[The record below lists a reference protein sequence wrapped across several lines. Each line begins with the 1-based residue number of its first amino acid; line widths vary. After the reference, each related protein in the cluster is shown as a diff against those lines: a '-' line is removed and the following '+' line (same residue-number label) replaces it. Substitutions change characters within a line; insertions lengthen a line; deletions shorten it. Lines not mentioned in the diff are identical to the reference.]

1 MSFFFKSSK
10 KAATPSALPQA
21 TRNIKSSDGAS
32 APTSSFSTLNAD
44 APRSTFNVRPRS
56 PTSSGGPV
64 QQQQHNGSGSI
75 AATMAEKPVLD
86 RSTSRTT
93 EDKTTN
99 YDKASKTPSPENKQM
114 RDRADSEPRATPP
127 SRIAQPPPSRPAPDP
142 SPYPW
147 SQRQLTYGVPHA
159 YPFPR
164 YGPAINAVASRDG
177 AIYIMGGLIE
187 GATVKGDLWI
197 IEAGQS
203 SLSTYPVQTTSE
215 GPGPRVGHASLLVGN
230 AFIVF
235 GGDTKTEES
244 DLLDDTLYLLNTS
257 TKQWSRAAP
266 AGTRPPGR
274 YGHTLNILGSKIY
287 IFGGQVEGFFF
298 NDLVAFD
305 LNALQQA
312 TNRWEILVQNT
323 IDGGPPHGQIP
334 PARTNHSI
342 ITWNDR
348 LYLFGGTDGVTWFN
362 DVWSYDPRTNAWTQL
377 DCIGYIPAA
386 REGHAAALVG
396 DVMYV
401 FGGRTEEGNDLG
413 DLAAFRISS
422 RRWYTFQNMGPS
434 PSPRSGH
441 SMTTVGK
448 TIVVLAGEPSS
459 APRDAGEL
467 SLAYFLDTTKIRY
480 PADSSSSQGTSQQAA
495 LPAAPAER
503 IPGHRRPSG
512 EKSGIPQS
520 RNITPKQLEQ
530 GPLQTPQRKDSDGRD
545 NLRNGEAPG
554 SGSRLPRIQSQ
565 QQTSRSMSPQPA
577 PNGVLHRQQSSLED
591 RIQSSPNSGRPSV
604 ENNERTAA
612 EPQSRGLQQP
622 RTANDPATMK
632 NRVTTVPFVEDQS
645 YSNQTR
651 TESPPVQKPLLPQ
664 HGQKSSTDSTEQ
676 PPPRTSSRQ
685 KRYQQPDRDQET
697 PRPSLDRSTP
707 NGRRAESRDGEEKR
721 GLEQVDSGLGSSPS
735 LGQNEGL
742 LRKLEAEK
750 SKNAW
755 FMSELALARKAGYT
769 PSSNAT
775 AMDES
780 RSNSV
785 GDEEKPLIEALLKMR
800 QELVKMSSAMESKA
814 QSTAERIA
822 QVEKQRDMAVN
833 EATFAKARLAAQGGN
848 NSDGGYDNNGDHDRS
863 GELNRRLATMIAS
876 QNELNKKIDSLN
888 RERDAEKRARQIAEE
903 GAETAQKRFGELET
917 ERQRTAGELESLR
930 AELHEAQRVAREEA
944 ANASEASSAHK
955 LLQVDKNEMSSRL
968 ETALSQAK
976 HHTTMLASLQEAVNA
991 SSDKADHLER
1001 KLDQE
1006 RGSRSQVESKL
1017 TQLKSQHEER
1027 TAELEQVSRQLRDAE
1042 ELAEK
1047 HAHEAKTHR
1056 IAVMEGLS
1064 KVRASNEGDRG
1075 LNDERVSILQQQV
1088 DNANAMVRKNQAAA
1102 DAASDKLRRAEER
1115 IAGLEAYQEQTSREG
1130 LSIRKQ
1136 MQAAMKDV
1144 RALSEEKARLQQE
1157 LQSQQLNANAIH
1169 VQHSALKD
1177 ILSERG
1183 INPSELRKNRL
1194 VDSPSSLNR
1203 HGTPDASRLR
1213 DLEHQLE
1220 ASHKAQDELRTRL
1233 DEMQERDEKTR
1244 GEYEEKLSALDNDHQ
1259 AAAKY
1264 LRGTEKMLSKMK
1276 SELQRVKQQSAEYL
1290 EELETLRNKEK
1301 TRSESD
1307 STPRANQAEWETE
1320 RANLHKEIESTK
1332 SNLTSSLAPLEQKIT
1347 ALQKDLCARDAD
1359 LTSLRESH
1367 TTSNANLDKLRSTHD
1382 ASRSDIERLTKENK
1396 ALEERARDAEAKV
1409 QMLLDQVESSVDNYR
1424 RQTADLT
1431 NGIHPAST
1439 SMGLGHQRGPSLASN
1454 ASTAQYMPGPSSG
1467 HGHGHHR
1474 GESTGNDSVYSQ
1486 SVAPSESSAG
1496 TSRDRSGSTA
1506 TREGKESVTPRERNS
1521 LALNSLADELDGLRY
1536 RLSGKFDFE
1545 KTPTSGGGVGQG
1557 TGSTP
1562 ASAGGL
1568 AEWRRGLE
1576 RESTEVDFGNMGGYG
1591 RQHSGD
1597 GEGQGQGQMQSGNGN
1612 GNGNVNGHAGFGGLG
1627 KIEESV
1633 PRKAVGSGNNNA
1645 SKQEGQQ
1652 QQTQQQAQGSM
1663 EEQQGHAGQRKEVRV

>member
-10 KAATPSALPQA
+10 KASTPSALPQA

-32 APTSSFSTLNAD
+32 APTSTFSTLNGD

-64 QQQQHNGSGSI
+64 QQQNGSI
-75 AATMAEKPVLD
+75 AGTMGERPVDKSVSRVQESRDGSFEKI
-86 RSTSRTT
+86 
-93 EDKTTN
+93 
-99 YDKASKTPSPENKQM
+99 SKTPSPEHKQQ
-114 RDRADSEPRATPP
+114 RERADSEPRAVPP
-127 SRIAQPPPSRPAPDP
+127 TRIAQPPPSRPAPDP

-147 SQRQLTYGVPHA
+147 SQRQLTYNVPHA

-164 YGPAINAVASRDG
+164 YGPAINSVASRDG
-177 AIYIMGGLIE
+177 TIYIMGGLVE
-187 GATVKGDLWI
+187 GATVKGDLWL
-197 IEAGQS
+197 IEAGS
-203 SLSTYPVQTTSE
+203 GNLTTYPVQTTSE

-266 AGTRPPGR
+266 AGPRPPGR

-305 LNALQQA
+305 LNALQQSS
-312 TNRWEILVQNT
+312 NQWEVLVQNT

-334 PARTNHSI
+334 PARTNHSM
-342 ITWNDR
+342 ITWNDK
-348 LYLFGGTDGVTWFN
+348 LFLFGGTDGVTWFN
-362 DVWSYDPRTNAWTQL
+362 DVWSYDPRSNSWTQL
-377 DCIGYIPAA
+377 DCIGYIPTA
-386 REGHAAALVG
+386 REGHAAALIG

-413 DLAAFRISS
+413 DLAAFRITS

-441 SMTTVGK
+441 SMTAVGK

-480 PADSSSSQGTSQQAA
+480 PADSSSSQAASQAPTQPTTQQAV
-495 LPAAPAER
+495 LPASQPDR
-503 IPGHRRPSG
+503 VPGHRRPSG
-512 EKSGIPQS
+512 EKTGIPQS
-520 RNITPKQLEQ
+520 RNITAKQIEQ
-530 GPLQTPQRKDSDGRD
+530 SAQSSPGVQRKESDARDSP
-545 NLRNGEAPG
+545 RNGDAAG

-565 QQTSRSMSPQPA
+565 QPGTQSASPQP
-577 PNGVLHRQQSSLED
+577 NGVHRQQSSTD
-591 RIQSSPNSGRPSV
+591 RSQSLTPEGAAANSELQTR
-604 ENNERTAA
+604 N
-612 EPQSRGLQQP
+612 LQQP

-632 NRVTTVPFVEDQS
+632 NRVTTVPFTEDPNYNQS
-645 YSNQTR
+645 R
-651 TESPPVQKPLLPQ
+651 TESPPVQKPQIP
-664 HGQKSSTDSTEQ
+664 HHVQKSSTDSTEQ

-685 KRYQQPDRDQET
+685 KRYQQADQET

-721 GLEQVDSGLGSSPS
+721 ALEQVDSGLGSSPS
-735 LGQNEGL
+735 LGQNDSL
-742 LRKLEAEK
+742 LKQLEAEK
-750 SKNAW
+750 SKSAW
-755 FMSELALARKAGYT
+755 IMSELALARKAGYT

-785 GDEEKPLIEALLKMR
+785 GDDEKPLIEALLKMR
-800 QELVKMSSAMESKA
+800 QELVKMSSAMEAKS

-822 QVEKQRDMAVN
+822 QMERQRDMAVN

-848 NSDGGYDNNGDHDRS
+848 NSDGGYDNNGDNDRS
-863 GELNRRLATMIAS
+863 NELNRRLALTIAS
-876 QNELNKKIDSLN
+876 QSELNKKLDSIQ
-888 RERDAEKRARQIAEE
+888 RERDSEKRARQIAEE
-903 GAETAQKRFGELET
+903 GAETAHKRFAELER

-944 ANASEASSAHK
+944 ANAAEASSAHK
-955 LLQVDKNEMSSRL
+955 LLVVDKSEMSSKL
-968 ETALSQAK
+968 EGALAQSK
-976 HHTTMLASLQEAVNA
+976 NHTTILASLQEAVTA
-991 SSDKADHLER
+991 STDKAAHLER
-1001 KLDQE
+1001 KLEQE
-1006 RGSRSQVESKL
+1006 RGARSQIESKL

-1027 TAELEQVSRQLRDAE
+1027 TAELEQTSRQLRDAE

-1047 HAHEAKTHR
+1047 HAYEAKTHR
-1056 IAVMEGLS
+1056 IAVVEGLS
-1064 KVRASNEGDRG
+1064 KMRATTESDRG
-1075 LNDERVSILQQQV
+1075 LNDERVKILQQQV
-1088 DNANAMVRKNQAAA
+1088 ETANAMVRKNQAAA
-1102 DAASDKLRRAEER
+1102 DGAAEKLRRAEER

-1136 MQAAMKDV
+1136 MQNAMKEV
-1144 RALSEEKARLQQE
+1144 RALSEEKARLQQQ
-1157 LQSQQLNANAIH
+1157 LQSQQLEANAIH

-1203 HGTPDASRLR
+1203 HGAATPDTPRLR
-1213 DLEHQLE
+1213 DLEHQLD
-1220 ASHKAQDELRTRL
+1220 AAHKASDEMRNRL
-1233 DEMQERDEKTR
+1233 DEMQDRDEKTR
-1244 GEYEEKLSALDNDHQ
+1244 REYEEKLTALDSDHQ

-1276 SELQRVKQQSAEYL
+1276 GELQRVKTQSAEYL
-1290 EELETLRNKEK
+1290 EELEALRNKEK
-1301 TRSESD
+1301 DRAAENEA
-1307 STPRANQAEWETE
+1307 TPRANQAEWESE
-1320 RANLHKEIESTK
+1320 RANLHKEIEETK
-1332 SNLTSSLAPLEQKIT
+1332 TSLTSSLAPLEQKIT
-1347 ALQKDLCARDAD
+1347 ALQRDLESRDKDI
-1359 LTSLRESH
+1359 TSLRE
-1367 TTSNANLDKLRSTHD
+1367 TSRTDLEKLRSTHD
-1382 ASRSDIERLTKENK
+1382 TSRADLDRLTKENK

-1409 QMLLDQVESSVDNYR
+1409 SMLLDQVEHSVDNYR
-1424 RQTADLT
+1424 RQTADT
-1431 NGIHPAST
+1431 NGATPT
-1439 SMGLGHQRGPSLASN
+1439 HQRGQSTVST
-1454 ASTAQYMPGPSSG
+1454 ASTAQFVG
-1467 HGHGHHR
+1467 GHHNR
-1474 GESTGNDSVYSQ
+1474 GESVGNDSVYSQ
-1486 SVAPSESSAG
+1486 SVAPSESSTG
-1496 TSRDRSGSTA
+1496 TRDRAHSNANSLNSASGA
-1506 TREGKESVTPRERNS
+1506 TPRDGKESITPRERNS

-1545 KTPTSGGGVGQG
+1545 KTPTSTGGNSQ
-1557 TGSTP
+1557 P

-1576 RESTEVDFGNMGGYG
+1576 RESTEVDFAHGWTG
-1591 RQHSGD
+1591 HS
-1597 GEGQGQGQMQSGNGN
+1597 
-1612 GNGNVNGHAGFGGLG
+1612 AGGLG
-1627 KIEESV
+1627 KIEEV
-1633 PRKAVGSGNNNA
+1633 PRKEAPSR
-1645 SKQEGQQ
+1645 EGE
-1652 QQTQQQAQGSM
+1652 QAQGLQPKTM
-1663 EEQQGHAGQRKEVRV
+1663 AQGAQGKLQAQGKAEEVKV

>member
-10 KAATPSALPQA
+10 KAPTASALPQA
-21 TRNIKSSDGAS
+21 TRNIKSSDGGP
-32 APTSSFSTLNAD
+32 APASSFSTLNAD
-44 APRSTFNVRPRS
+44 VPRSTFNVRPRS

-64 QQQQHNGSGSI
+64 QQQNGSIGNHVNDKSSY
-75 AATMAEKPVLD
+75 EKP
-86 RSTSRTT
+86 TSRMQ
-93 EDKTTN
+93 EEKPGG
-99 YDKASKTPSPENKQM
+99 YDKPTKTPSPEHKQT

-127 SRIAQPPPSRPAPDP
+127 TRIAQPPPSRPAPDP

-177 AIYIMGGLIE
+177 AIYVMGGLIE

-197 IEAGQS
+197 IEAGQTALS
-203 SLSTYPVQTTSE
+203 SYPVQTTSE

-266 AGTRPPGR
+266 AGPRPPGR

-312 TNRWEILVQNT
+312 QNRWEILIQNT

-413 DLAAFRISS
+413 DLAAFKISS

-480 PADSSSSQGTSQQAA
+480 PADSSSSQAAASQ
-495 LPAAPAER
+495 PAVQPSSQPDR

-530 GPLQTPQRKDSDGRD
+530 TPQRKDSDGRD
-545 NLRNGEAPG
+545 HMRNGDAPG
-554 SGSRLPRIQSQ
+554 SGSRLPRMQTSQ
-565 QQTSRSMSPQPA
+565 QSARSMSPQGA
-577 PNGVLHRQQSSLED
+577 PNGAHRQQNSTD
-591 RIQSSPNSGRPSV
+591 RTQSPTPEGLDRSASDAQP
-604 ENNERTAA
+604 
-612 EPQSRGLQQP
+612 RGLQQT
-622 RTANDPATMK
+622 RTATDPATMK
-632 NRVTTVPFVEDQS
+632 NRVTTVPFTEDQS
-645 YSNQTR
+645 YNPAR
-651 TESPPVQKPLLPQ
+651 TESPPVQKSALPQ
-664 HGQKSSTDSTEQ
+664 HGAKISTDSTEQ

-685 KRYQQPDRDQET
+685 KRYQPMDRDLET

-707 NGRRAESRDGEEKR
+707 NGIRTQSRDGEQQQQQQQQQQR

-735 LGQNEGL
+735 LGQNDGL
-742 LRKLEAEK
+742 LKQLEAER

-755 FMSELALARKAGYT
+755 YTSELALARKAGYT
-769 PSSNAT
+769 PSSTAT

-780 RSNSV
+780 RSDSV

-800 QELVKMSSAMESKA
+800 QELVKMSSAMDAKA
-814 QSTAERIA
+814 QTTAERIA

-833 EATFAKARLAAQGGN
+833 EATFAKARLAAQAGN
-848 NSDGGYDNNGDHDRS
+848 NSDGGYDNNADADRS
-863 GELNRRLATMIAS
+863 GDLNRRLALMIAS
-876 QNELNKKIDSLN
+876 QTELNKKLDSLN

-903 GAETAQKRFGELET
+903 GAETAQKRFAELET

-930 AELHEAQRVAREEA
+930 AELHETQRVARQEA
-944 ANASEASSAHK
+944 ANAAEASSAHK
-955 LLQVDKNEMSSRL
+955 LLQVDKTELSGRL
-968 ETALSQAK
+968 ESALAQSK
-976 HHTTMLASLQEAVNA
+976 SHTVILASLHEAVNA
-991 SSDKADHLER
+991 STDKAGHFER
-1001 KLDQE
+1001 KLDEE
-1006 RGSRSQVESKL
+1006 RGLRSQLEAKL

-1027 TAELEQVSRQLRDAE
+1027 TAELEQTSRQLRDAE

-1056 IAVMEGLS
+1056 IAMVEGLS
-1064 KVRASNEGDRG
+1064 KVRATSEADRG
-1075 LNDERVSILQQQV
+1075 LNDERVAILQQQV
-1088 DNANAMVRKNQAAA
+1088 ETANAMVRKNQAAA

-1144 RALSEEKARLQQE
+1144 RALSEEKSRLQQQV
-1157 LQSQQLNANAIH
+1157 QSQQLETNAIH

-1183 INPSELRKNRL
+1183 INASELRKNRL

-1203 HGTPDASRLR
+1203 HGAATPDTPRLR

-1220 ASHKAQDELRTRL
+1220 ASHKAQEELRNRL
-1233 DEMQERDEKTR
+1233 DDMQDRDEKTR
-1244 GEYEEKLSALDNDHQ
+1244 REYEEKLTALDNDHQ

-1276 SELQRVKQQSAEYL
+1276 GELQRVKQQSAEYL
-1290 EELETLRNKEK
+1290 EELEGLRNKEK
-1301 TRSESD
+1301 TRSENE
-1307 STPRANQAEWETE
+1307 STPRANQMEWESE

-1332 SNLTSSLAPLEQKIT
+1332 SSLTTSLAPLEQKIS
-1347 ALQKDLCARDAD
+1347 ALQRDLESRDKD

-1367 TTSNANLDKLRSTHD
+1367 TTSRSDLDKLRTTHD
-1382 ASRSDIERLTKENK
+1382 ASRTDIERLTKENK

-1424 RQTADLT
+1424 RQTADL
-1431 NGIHPAST
+1431 NGVGPNGPQQH
-1439 SMGLGHQRGPSLASN
+1439 HRGPSVIST
-1454 ASTAQYMPGPSSG
+1454 ASTAQFNPTHS
-1467 HGHGHHR
+1467 R
-1474 GESTGNDSVYSQ
+1474 GESGGGDSVYSQ
-1486 SVAPSESSAG
+1486 SVAASESSTG
-1496 TSRDRSGSTA
+1496 TRDRSGSNA
-1506 TREGKESVTPRERNS
+1506 GGKESVTPRERNS

-1545 KTPTSGGGVGQG
+1545 KTPTSAMTGGSAP
-1557 TGSTP
+1557 T
-1562 ASAGGL
+1562 SAGGL

-1576 RESTEVDFGNMGGYG
+1576 RESTEVDFLGGFG
-1591 RQHSGD
+1591 GERGGMLGKIEEARREEGAG
-1597 GEGQGQGQMQSGNGN
+1597 GEGHNANGN
-1612 GNGNVNGHAGFGGLG
+1612 GNGSVNPAARAAR
-1627 KIEESV
+1627 V
-1633 PRKAVGSGNNNA
+1633 A
-1645 SKQEGQQ
+1645 QE
-1652 QQTQQQAQGSM
+1652 M
-1663 EEQQGHAGQRKEVRV
+1663 EGQRKEVKV